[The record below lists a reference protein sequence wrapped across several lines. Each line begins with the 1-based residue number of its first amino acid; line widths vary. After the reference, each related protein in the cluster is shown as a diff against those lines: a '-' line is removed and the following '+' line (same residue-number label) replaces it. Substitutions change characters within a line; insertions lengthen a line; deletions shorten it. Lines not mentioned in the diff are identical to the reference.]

1 MIPNYAYWGLPNYT
15 KFINNQTPIVPPQPN
30 IAQAYANSPKFSVM
44 PTYFQETPNYR
55 SNYKY
60 RNTNDNN
67 NYSLKSSSI
76 DMNSNNVINNIKNN
90 RDISK
95 KFHKTSTSFENTSS
109 QNIPLKNTG
118 SNRSESGNYEPV
130 FNLLGI
136 NLYFDDILILCLLFF
151 LYTEQANDFSL
162 YLALIFLLMC

>member
-15 KFINNQTPIVPPQPN
+15 KFINNHTPVVPPQPN
-30 IAQAYANSPKFSVM
+30 ITPAQVQSSVV
-44 PTYFQETPNYR
+44 PPQPNASRVQNYVSGAR
-55 SNYKY
+55 SFNA
-60 RNTNDNN
+60 
-67 NYSLKSSSI
+67 SSQPYI
-76 DMNSNNVINNIKNN
+76 A
-90 RDISK
+90 
-95 KFHKTSTSFENTSS
+95 SS
-109 QNIPLKNTG
+109 QNISLKNTG

>member
-15 KFINNQTPIVPPQPN
+15 KFINNQTPVAPPQPN
-30 IAQAYANSPKFSVM
+30 ITPAQAYANSPQFSAI
-44 PTYFQETPNYR
+44 PTYGQVPPVYR
-55 SNYKY
+55 SKSDY
-60 RNTNDNN
+60 RNFYNN
-67 NYSLKSSSI
+67 NDYYSRCPSTNK
-76 DMNSNNVINNIKNN
+76 SNNKIGNEKNN

-95 KFHKTSTSFENTSS
+95 NFHKTATSFG
-109 QNIPLKNTG
+109 NIPLKNTG

>member
-1 MIPNYAYWGLPNYT
+1 
-15 KFINNQTPIVPPQPN
+15 
-30 IAQAYANSPKFSVM
+30 M

-90 RDISK
+90 RGISK

-109 QNIPLKNTG
+109 QNISLKNTG
-118 SNRSESGNYEPV
+118 SNRSEV

>member
-1 MIPNYAYWGLPNYT
+1 
-15 KFINNQTPIVPPQPN
+15 
-30 IAQAYANSPKFSVM
+30 
-44 PTYFQETPNYR
+44 
-55 SNYKY
+55 
-60 RNTNDNN
+60 
-67 NYSLKSSSI
+67 
-76 DMNSNNVINNIKNN
+76 MNSNNVINNIKNN
-90 RDISK
+90 RSISK

-118 SNRSESGNYEPV
+118 SNCSESGNYEPV

>member
-15 KFINNQTPIVPPQPN
+15 KFINNHTPVVPPQPN
-30 IAQAYANSPKFSVM
+30 ITPAQVQSSVV
-44 PTYFQETPNYR
+44 PPQPNASRVQNYVSGAR
-55 SNYKY
+55 SFNA
-60 RNTNDNN
+60 
-67 NYSLKSSSI
+67 SSQPYIASA
-76 DMNSNNVINNIKNN
+76 
-90 RDISK
+90 
-95 KFHKTSTSFENTSS
+95 